1 MARTR
6 RGRWL
11 KLPKRTDGLT
21 GGARV
26 SKGPVTRTF
35 QFGQAVVEIPAT
47 RTVVCDGVAIE
58 DLEFWRER
66 MMRTGKG
73 PVTDSEIMR
82 GTLIAFR
89 KFFGA
94 GDGEALSRS
103 FGCGGSR

>member
-6 RGRWL
+6 MGRWAS
-11 KLPKRTDGLT
+11 LPRRTDTVAG
-21 GGARV
+21 
-26 SKGPVTRTF
+26 
-35 QFGQAVVEIPAT
+35 PAT
-47 RTVVCDGVAIE
+47 RTVVCHGVSVE

-66 MMRTGKG
+66 MTRTGKG